1 MQLLWS
7 RVFGQEK
14 ELETR
19 LEGLGQND
27 INLMTVARLSFQG
40 ARQNNLLH
48 KE

>member
-1 MQLLWS
+1 MQLLWR
-7 RVFGQEK
+7 RVSGQEE

-27 INLMTVARLSFQG
+27 INQMTIARLLRQGGHHNLFQ
-40 ARQNNLLH
+40 